1 MTHGSQLEGPS
12 GFPRQSSHEWVP
24 DRGLR
29 QGFRGSHA
37 NRPRVDLVDAVAVI
51 EPLHTVRPA
60 TRPCRHPK

>member
-1 MTHGSQLEGPS
+1 MTHDSQVEGQS
-12 GFPRQSSHEWVP
+12 GLSRQSSREWVR

-29 QGFRGSHA
+29 RGFRGSHV
-37 NRPRVDLVDAVAVI
+37 NRSRVDLVDAVAVT